1 LSKETK
7 MIDTAIRQHWM
18 NSSDR
23 GGFNERHYNRV
34 IEFRRL
40 NEVNGVIEMLE
51 VDELHYCKAGF

>member
-1 LSKETK
+1 
-7 MIDTAIRQHWM
+7 MIDTAIREHWM

-23 GGFNERHYNRV
+23 GCFNERHYNRV